1 MSEKD
6 EILTPSSSEPIRSFK
21 RAMGRLFKPRED
33 KLQKALSAISSIQ
46 ACKDAAMTGI
56 EDVRLLAVCRLGDFG
71 SDSFDTLDITLNDES
86 GIIRAM
92 TVGVF
97 ASIADKRAIPILEAH
112 TSDDDEMVREVI
124 SYALHWLQE
133 RGEDVTNRLLIPEGL
148 SEEDK
153 ILETTPIRT
162 SDDVIVTNGYQISDS
177 SLEFKSTIANKT
189 NETISDVTITILSY
203 PADSL
208 VPPLMKMQNISSIK
222 SGNSRFG
229 QFEFFVNS
237 EAIEGEIISSVT
249 FVDGN
254 GEKIAAKSGNCFIRS
269 IYSQIEPFEMTPDEF
284 QAMKKGKSAWNREH
298 VVEVEAKTLYRI
310 VKKLAKR
317 HHLHSLR
324 TESITKDEM
333 LMGVIAGTG
342 KGKFSGARLSVTITL
357 VGKVGEGI
365 SKVRIDVI
373 SDDSELNQ
381 IAASEFFE
389 RLQIEMQDI
398 EEQVSLA

>member
-1 MSEKD
+1 MSDKD
-6 EILTPSSSEPIRSFK
+6 EISTPSSSDPIRGFK
-21 RAMGRLFKPRED
+21 RAMGRIFKPRED
-33 KLQKALSAISSIQ
+33 KFQKALSTISSIQ
-46 ACKDAAMTGI
+46 ACKDAAMTGN

-86 GIIRAM
+86 RIIRAM

-112 TSDDDEMVREVI
+112 TSDDDEMVRDVI

-133 RGEDVTNRLLIPEGL
+133 RGEDVANRLLIPEEL

-208 VPPLMKMQNISSIK
+208 VPPLVKTQNISSIK
-222 SGNSRFG
+222 SGNSRSG

-284 QAMKKGKSAWNREH
+284 QVMKKGKSAWNREH
-298 VVEVEAKTLYRI
+298 VVEVEAKALYRI

-324 TESITKDEM
+324 TDSITKDEM

-342 KGKFSGARLSVTITL
+342 KGKFSGARLSVSITL

-365 SKVRIDVI
+365 SKVRFDVI

-398 EEQVSLA
+398 E

>member
-1 MSEKD
+1 MEIIYYCYPDWLDESQAAKRIQ
-6 EILTPSSSEPIRSFK
+6 EILAQIKKEVNGKVSSFSHI
-21 RAMGRLFKPRED
+21 
-33 KLQKALSAISSIQ
+33 
-46 ACKDAAMTGI
+46 
-56 EDVRLLAVCRLGDFG
+56 
-71 SDSFDTLDITLNDES
+71 
-86 GIIRAM
+86 
-92 TVGVF
+92 
-97 ASIADKRAIPILEAH
+97 H
-112 TSDDDEMVREVI
+112 
-124 SYALHWLQE
+124 
-133 RGEDVTNRLLIPEGL
+133 
-148 SEEDK
+148 
-153 ILETTPIRT
+153 
-162 SDDVIVTNGYQISDS
+162 
-177 SLEFKSTIANKT
+177 
-189 NETISDVTITILSY
+189 
-203 PADSL
+203 
-208 VPPLMKMQNISSIK
+208 
-222 SGNSRFG
+222 
-229 QFEFFVNS
+229 
-237 EAIEGEIISSVT
+237 EII
-249 FVDGN
+249 
-254 GEKIAAKSGNCFIRS
+254 EQR
-269 IYSQIEPFEMTPDEF
+269 EPFEMTPDEF

-398 EEQVSLA
+398 EEQISLA

>member
-33 KLQKALSAISSIQ
+33 KLQKALSTISSIQ

-133 RGEDVTNRLLIPEGL
+133 RGEDVTNRLLIPEKL

-162 SDDVIVTNGYQISDS
+162 SDDVIVTNGYQIADS

-254 GEKIAAKSGNCFIRS
+254 GEKIAA
-269 IYSQIEPFEMTPDEF
+269 
-284 QAMKKGKSAWNREH
+284 
-298 VVEVEAKTLYRI
+298 
-310 VKKLAKR
+310 
-317 HHLHSLR
+317 
-324 TESITKDEM
+324 
-333 LMGVIAGTG
+333 
-342 KGKFSGARLSVTITL
+342 
-357 VGKVGEGI
+357 
-365 SKVRIDVI
+365 
-373 SDDSELNQ
+373 
-381 IAASEFFE
+381 
-389 RLQIEMQDI
+389 
-398 EEQVSLA
+398 

>member
-33 KLQKALSAISSIQ
+33 KLQKALSTISSIQ

-133 RGEDVTNRLLIPEGL
+133 RGEDVTNRLLIPEKL

-162 SDDVIVTNGYQISDS
+162 SDDVIVTNGYQIADS

-222 SGNSRFG
+222 SGS
-229 QFEFFVNS
+229 
-237 EAIEGEIISSVT
+237 
-249 FVDGN
+249 
-254 GEKIAAKSGNCFIRS
+254 EKIAAKSGSCFIRS

-398 EEQVSLA
+398 EEQISLA